1 MVGALGSAAGAS
13 EPETPLDRLET
24 ALDRIEQMQLGS
36 GGEKHLSE
44 LQELVGNTLDLAER
58 ELLADGTASELSE
71 CAKSRAVGLL
81 VRSYEIAG
89 LGSDSTAETLDLQR
103 RFLEQAWTFLGG
115 LGRADG
121 DTAVTILRLLAVTS
135 ELQDERAAAVQYLR
149 KAIEIQELA
158 QIRAWSELET
168 TWASLAQIQ
177 RKLGNEA
184 EAARAEARAEL
195 LRRLLDDAEK
205 SWH

>member
-24 ALDRIEQMQLGS
+24 ALERIEQMQLES

-44 LQELVGNTLDLAER
+44 LQELVGDTLDLAER

-89 LGSDSTAETLDLQR
+89 LSAGSTAETLDLQR
-103 RFLEQAWTFLGG
+103 RFLEQAWTFLED
-115 LGRADG
+115 LGRTED
-121 DTAVTILRLLAVTS
+121 DFAVLILRNLAVTS
-135 ELQDERAAAVQYLR
+135 RLQRDLPASAAFLR

-158 QIRAWSELET
+158 QIRAWSELEA

-205 SWH
+205 SWN